1 MQEDRGSANSQ
12 PPSTAARDPPPALE
26 ERRVT
31 DEQPQIVVPV
41 TCEKHRYDL
50 LVTRLHLGPNDPR
63 LVQEVTLQI
72 LLFRQLAADPRI
84 AARCTQTDGKA
95 EAKDLSLVL
104 GELGCMA
111 CYEPR
116 YYRRACA
123 VIEKGFPHASLV
135 ARGFAADL
143 PHFPQLLNED
153 GSPREI
159 SK

>member
-1 MQEDRGSANSQ
+1 VDRVS
-12 PPSTAARDPPPALE
+12 
-26 ERRVT
+26 
-31 DEQPQIVVPV
+31 DEQPQIAVPV
-41 TCEKHRYDL
+41 TCEKHRYDF
-50 LVTRLHLGPNDPR
+50 LVTRLHLGPDDPR

-84 AARCTQTDGKA
+84 AARCTQTAGKA

-104 GELGCMA
+104 AELGCMA

-123 VIEKGFPHASLV
+123 VIQKGFPHASLV
-135 ARGFAADL
+135 ARGLAADL

-153 GSPREI
+153 GSPQEQ
-159 SK
+159 SA